1 MLNLK
6 VLLVERPCLTG
17 FRSLA
22 SASVHPM
29 LISFHHL
36 LGAKLFDTTLY
47 LSVRLLMHL
56 AAFLRVIFSIQ
67 FSLLACWHQRNDYSL
82 LLSGCS
88 WVWIQDLSVLR
99 QPCYRL
105 HHGNDVINLNCLINY
120 SPIAFA
126 NFFIYILVSNLYDKT
141 MTKIVA

>member
-1 MLNLK
+1 MQLLFFLLIIK

-36 LGAKLFDTTLY
+36 LGAKLIDTTLY
-47 LSVRLLMHL
+47 LSKGLLIHV
-56 AAFLRVIFSIQ
+56 AAQLRVIFSIQ
-67 FSLLACWHQRNDYSL
+67 FCLLACWHQRNDYSL

-88 WVWIQDLSVLR
+88 WVWIQDLSVLW

-105 HHGNDVINLNCLINY
+105 HHGHDLVNLNCLINY
-120 SPIAFA
+120 SAIVFTI
-126 NFFIYILVSNLYDKT
+126 FFI
-141 MTKIVA
+141 